1 MDLFH
6 GLLALVFIMDIKNAV
21 GSSARW
27 GLDHSNQAAR
37 REIPDRMK
45 ELK

>member
-21 GSSARW
+21 GSGARC
-27 GLDHSNQAAR
+27 GLDYSNQAAR
-37 REIPDRMK
+37 SEIPDRMK
-45 ELK
+45 ELE